1 MRPSLLPI
9 RTQHLEATVFNK
21 VLVTLDGSSFSEWAL
36 SYAAALSR
44 RCGASLELASVHEA
58 VSGFAYEEWEAAAVE
73 WTEEYLRRIQARL
86 NDELDVPVGA
96 WVGSGPVVE
105 AILSRAEAVDADLV
119 VSATHGRGAI
129 SRAWLGSVADALLR
143 HSDRPLLLVRPEKGE
158 PAPENPGLDRIV
170 VPLDGSD
177 FSESILDLAVG
188 MARAF
193 DSELHLLR
201 VVAYPVEI
209 ASPYLP
215 HTVQMNQ
222 AVVDQ
227 ARVAAEEELTRVSER
242 IAEEGLKIESRVV
255 VDSQAGHAICA
266 ECQEMNADMVV
277 MATHG
282 RGGLSRTLLGST
294 ADKVIRSAHTPVLV
308 RRPAEAT

>member
-1 MRPSLLPI
+1 MFS
-9 RTQHLEATVFNK
+9 K

-36 SYAAALSR
+36 SYAASLSR
-44 RCGASLELASVHEA
+44 RSGASLELASVHEA

-86 NDELDVPVGA
+86 REELDVPVGA
-96 WVGSGPVVE
+96 WVGSGPVVD
-105 AILSRAEAVDADLV
+105 AILSRADAVDADLL

-158 PAPENPGLDRIV
+158 PPPEDPAVKRIV
-170 VPLDGSD
+170 VPLDGSE
-177 FSESILDLAVG
+177 FSESILDLALG
-188 MARAF
+188 MARVFEA
-193 DSELHLLR
+193 EIHLLR

-222 AVVDQ
+222 ALVEQ
-227 ARVAAEEELTRVSER
+227 AKQAAEEELARVAEQ
-242 IAEEGLKIESRVV
+242 IAEDGVTVENSVV

-266 ECQEMNADMVV
+266 ECQELNADLVV

-294 ADKVIRSAHTPVLV
+294 ADKVIRSAHVPVLV
-308 RRPAEAT
+308 RRPADPSS

>member
-1 MRPSLLPI
+1 MFRKL
-9 RTQHLEATVFNK
+9 
-21 VLVTLDGSSFSEWAL
+21 LVTLDGSSFSEWAL
-36 SYAAALSR
+36 SYATSISRKSGAA
-44 RCGASLELASVHEA
+44 LELASVHEA

-73 WTEEYLRRIQARL
+73 WTEEYLSRIKARL
-86 NDELDVPVGA
+86 QEELEAPVDA
-96 WVGSGPVVE
+96 WVGSGPVVD
-105 AILSRAEAVDADLV
+105 AILSRAEAVDADLLV
-119 VSATHGRGAI
+119 AATHGRGAI

-143 HSDRPLLLVRPEKGE
+143 HTSRPLLLVRPEKGE
-158 PAPENPGLDRIV
+158 PPPEDPGFARIV
-170 VPLDGSD
+170 VPLDGSE
-177 FSESILDLAVG
+177 FSESILDLALGV
-188 MARAF
+188 ARAF
-193 DSELHLLR
+193 GSEIHLLR

-227 ARVAAEEELTRVSER
+227 ARRSAEEELERVSER
-242 IAEEGLKIESRVV
+242 IAEEGLVVETQVV

-266 ECQEMNADMVV
+266 ECRELEADLVI

-308 RRPAEAT
+308 RRPEEAD